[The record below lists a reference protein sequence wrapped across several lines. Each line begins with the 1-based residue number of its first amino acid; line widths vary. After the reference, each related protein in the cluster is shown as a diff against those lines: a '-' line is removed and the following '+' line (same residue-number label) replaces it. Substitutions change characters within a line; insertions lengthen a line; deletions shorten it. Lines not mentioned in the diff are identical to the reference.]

1 VPALEGFFKR
11 KTTGELCAAFDAA
24 GIPAGPVMNHV
35 DVYEDPQTIA
45 RNMVT
50 EVQHTT
56 VGTMKAIGVPVKL
69 SDTPGSVRSGAPLL
83 GEHTDEVIAEW
94 LMPLKE

>member
-1 VPALEGFFKR
+1 
-11 KTTGELCAAFDAA
+11 
-24 GIPAGPVMNHV
+24 MNHV

-50 EVQHTT
+50 EVRHTT
-56 VGTMKAIGVPVKL
+56 VGAMKAIGVPVKL
-69 SDTPGSVRSGAPLL
+69 SDTPGSVRAGAPLL

-94 LMPLKE
+94 VKPSKA